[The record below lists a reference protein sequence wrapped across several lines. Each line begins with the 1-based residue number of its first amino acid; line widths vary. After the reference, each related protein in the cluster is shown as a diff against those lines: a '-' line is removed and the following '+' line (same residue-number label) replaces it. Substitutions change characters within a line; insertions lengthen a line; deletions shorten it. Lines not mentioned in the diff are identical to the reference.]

1 MARLPLP
8 GRGTGPRVVALG
20 GGHGLAASLAALRL
34 VVEDITAIVTVADNG
49 GSSGRLRRDFD
60 VLPPGDL
67 RMALAAL
74 CDDSEWGHIWRDVLQ
89 HRFVGDGD
97 LSGHALG
104 NLLIVTLWQQ
114 HSDPVRG
121 LDLVARLLGARGRV
135 LPMASTPLQM
145 RARVRGDDPAR
156 PDEVTEVAGQVE
168 VARTPGLVESV
179 AVEPADPEIPAETL
193 AAIEGATASALNDVW
208 GLGLDR
214 VALAQAGRR
223 AENEAVGAP
232 TGIMDQMAS
241 MLGQSDAAIFLDCR
255 TLDAEVTSLGFAAAG
270 LEVLVVDT
278 LVTHAHSTG
287 GYRER
292 RTSCERGAA
301 AKMFC
306 WATSPAPPEN
316 QATKPSMPAR
326 TTPCWSTSDTTS
338 PPPAASTGRR
348 C

>member
-193 AAIEGATASALNDVW
+193 AAIEGADWIVLGPGSWYTSVLPHLLVPRLREAVGSAP
-208 GLGLDR
+208 
-214 VALAQAGRR
+214 GRR
-223 AENEAVGAP
+223 ALVLNLERDTSETSGWSAPGHLESLRDHAPDLRLDTVLADPTVVDDVEELEEACRAFGAH
-232 TGIMDQMAS
+232 
-241 MLGQSDAAIFLDCR
+241 
-255 TLDAEVTSLGFAAAG
+255 
-270 LEVLVVDT
+270 LVVQRMG
-278 LVTHAHSTG
+278 LRG
-287 GYRER
+287 
-292 RTSCERGAA
+292 ERGVHDPLRLGAA
-301 AKMFC
+301 F
-306 WATSPAPPEN
+306 
-316 QATKPSMPAR
+316 
-326 TTPCWSTSDTTS
+326 SDLF
-338 PPPAASTGRR
+338 A
-348 C
+348 